1 MQGSSLKDG
10 LRLPKPGKRA
20 AYRKGFRL
28 AASARIFWFGPDR
41 TTMNLTRHGTAGL
54 AIALLITG
62 CGSNPS
68 DSDGATASS
77 TALSGTVAVGAP
89 ITDGTL
95 RVIDATGTVVASD
108 ITVNADGTYTMPE
121 LTGTAP
127 FRIEACGYA
136 GANYQCLYSVA
147 QGPGAAN
154 VTPLTTATVLL
165 ASGQSPSDL
174 MNGANTSLSTGAVDG
189 AQVTLRDGLASVLA
203 AGNVSASFDFISGTL
218 DAGSRTGYDKVLDAI
233 GVTTG
238 VDQNKPFV
246 QITPRLGTG
255 NLYLEQ
261 NVKVGTVTADAG
273 AGSLSL
279 GGLEALFRN
288 MSAALASSSACS
300 HPTTGI
306 LASLAT
312 NARMNGEDN
321 VSLTGAADV
330 AAGLCAMFA
339 EQDMFGSKLLSP
351 TLGRCD
357 LSGASPVCRVS
368 FVLQAVDGSIE
379 TVGKGMGV
387 TQDNGTWKFAGD
399 LDAISVHASA
409 KAQRDA
415 RLDGNTPTYTYSRA
429 IAFDIPAV
437 TGLACAKV
445 TQHDAD
451 GHEVTLAYY
460 KPFPTGTVRRLSLW
474 QQNINGNTRSLDRN
488 VGALR
493 SADDTW
499 VALPDG
505 TEGDDVVRN
514 FFRGGRTVI
523 VTTYSDTSCD
533 TPFAAAGQPHTS
545 FEVEVEGVPPVWA
558 MMPNMPWPELTSAA
572 RLNLLTFSLAANA
585 QADFT
590 AAWTFPRGPL
600 GLNGSTFCSDR
611 AHCGQDDVGRIG
623 EGRVAAAATSTTV
636 HVSNG
641 STALAAGD
649 YKMLALYGRTADG
662 VDLQSNAIVCP
673 TGTVECH

>member
-1 MQGSSLKDG
+1 MK
-10 LRLPKPGKRA
+10 
-20 AYRKGFRL
+20 
-28 AASARIFWFGPDR
+28 
-41 TTMNLTRHGTAGL
+41 LTRHSTAVL
-54 AIALLITG
+54 AAIALMVTACGDSPDNAGASAASTG
-62 CGSNPS
+62 
-68 DSDGATASS
+68 
-77 TALSGTVAVGAP
+77 LSGSVAVGAP

-95 RVIDATGTVVASD
+95 RVVDATGTVVASG
-108 ITVNADGTYTMPE
+108 ITVNEDGTYTLPE

-147 QGPGAAN
+147 QGPGTAN

-165 ASGQSPSDL
+165 ATGQSPSDL
-174 MNGANTSLSTGAVDG
+174 ISGSNTALSADAVSN
-189 AQVTLRDGLASVLA
+189 AQTALRDGLASVLA
-203 AGNVSASFDFISGTL
+203 AGNVPATFDFVSGSL

-238 VDQNKPFV
+238 VDANKPFV

-261 NVKVGTVTADAG
+261 GVRTGTVTADAS

-288 MSAALASSSACS
+288 MSAAIASSSACS
-300 HPTTGI
+300 DPTTGI
-306 LASLAT
+306 RASLAT
-312 NARMNGEDN
+312 IARMNGEDGSS
-321 VSLTGAADV
+321 VSGPADV
-330 AAGLCAMFA
+330 ATGLCAMLD
-339 EQDMFGSKLLSP
+339 EQGMFGSKLLSP
-351 TLGRCD
+351 TLGKCD
-357 LSGASPVCRVS
+357 LSGANPICRIG
-368 FVLQAVDGSIE
+368 FVLQGVDGSVE
-379 TVGKGMGV
+379 KVGNGMGV
-387 TQDNGTWKFAGD
+387 TQENGTWKFAGD
-399 LDAISVHASA
+399 IDVISVYASA

-415 RLDGNTPTYTYSRA
+415 RLDGDTPVYSYSRA

-437 TGLACAKV
+437 TGVACAKV
-445 TQHDAD
+445 TQHDQD

-460 KPFPTGTVRRLSLW
+460 KRYPSGTVRRLSLW
-474 QQNINGNTRSLDRN
+474 QQNAFSNTRSLDRN

-505 TEGDDVVRN
+505 TEGDEVVRN
-514 FFRGGRTVI
+514 FFRGGRTVT
-523 VTTYSDTSCD
+523 VTTYSDASCD
-533 TPFAAAGQPHTS
+533 TPFAAGGQPHTS
-545 FEVEVEGVPPVWA
+545 FEVEVAGVPPVWA
-558 MMPNMPWPELTSAA
+558 AMPNLPWPDLTAGA
-572 RLNLLTFSLAANA
+572 RANLLSFSLAANA

-611 AHCGQDDVGRIG
+611 AHCGEDDVGRIG
-623 EGRVAAAATSTTV
+623 GGRVAATATSATV
-636 HVSNG
+636 HIQNG
-641 STALAAGD
+641 STALLAGG

-662 VDLQSNAIVCP
+662 VDLQANAIVCP